1 MEFHQKKYSILSHLQ
16 NIFYPEI
23 CPYCRKVVRLGDFAC
38 EKCAEAFPTEP
49 YIRRAVGG
57 YLSVSAAPYKDNYAA
72 AILSFKF
79 HNMTQHKTQLA
90 IPVAKA
96 VWQEFAH
103 IDFDFVT
110 CVPLHK
116 RNLSERGY
124 NQSELIAKEMA
135 QMLSIPYTN
144 ALKKTRFNQPQHSM
158 KGVSKRASNVKGVY
172 KATDPILIQ
181 GKTILLI
188 DDIITT
194 GNTLGE
200 CANILIKHGAKE
212 VYCATFATVVSKT
225 T

>member
-1 MEFHQKKYSILSHLQ
+1 MELRRKKYSIVSHIK

-23 CPYCRKVVRLGDFAC
+23 CPYCKKVVRLGDFAC
-38 EKCAEAFPTEP
+38 KKCAEKFPAEP
-49 YIRRAVGG
+49 YIRRAIGG
-57 YLSVSAAPYKDNYAA
+57 YLSVSAAPYEDNYAG

-79 HNMTQHKTQLA
+79 HNMTQYKTQLA

-96 VWQEFAH
+96 VWREYAH

-116 RNLSERGY
+116 KNLADRGY

-135 QMLSIPYTN
+135 QMLSIPYTD
-144 ALKKTRFNQPQHSM
+144 ALKKTRFNQPQHSI

-172 KATDPILIQ
+172 KPTDPNLIKD
-181 GKTILLI
+181 KTILLI

-200 CANILIKHGAKE
+200 CANILQKYGAKE
-212 VYCATFATVVSKT
+212 VFCATFATVVSKT